1 MPRVPAS
8 HVLLAE
14 PRGFCAGVE
23 SAVKS
28 LAWMVVLHPPP
39 VFCVH
44 AVVHN
49 EHVVERFERLGVR
62 FVTHPEQAS
71 IGAAVLLSAHGSSPA
86 AVEAARARAS
96 VVVDAVCPLVTK
108 VHHEIRSR
116 AAAGGTVV
124 YIGHEGHDEAVGA
137 VAQAPGRVVRVESAA
152 DVARAVV
159 PEGRPVAVLAQTTL
173 AQHAWDGV
181 VAAARSRFGDVWLPP
196 RADLCFATTNRQR
209 AVRHLARRCDAVVVV
224 GSPTSSNTRALA
236 QTARDEGCGRVLQV
250 AGAGDLPLAELGRVG
265 VTAGAST
272 PASVVDQVVAALA
285 PASVEPV
292 PVVSEDEYFPLA
304 PPLRR
309 RLGRLDAAG
318 ALPPSLRAAF
328 RHDRTTTADELLDR
342 IETGEL
348 VGALDGIEDAELV
361 GALDPGGRA
370 PASVPGGGRPGP

>member
-1 MPRVPAS
+1 
-8 HVLLAE
+8 
-14 PRGFCAGVE
+14 
-23 SAVKS
+23 
-28 LAWMVVLHPPP
+28 MVVLHRPP

-62 FVTHPEQAS
+62 FVSHPEQAAVGS
-71 IGAAVLLSAHGSSPA
+71 AVLLSAHGSSPA

-116 AAAGGTVV
+116 AGAGGTVV

-152 DVARAVV
+152 DVARVAV
-159 PEGRPVAVLAQTTL
+159 PEGGPVAVLAQTTL

-181 VAAARSRFGDVWLPP
+181 VAAARDRFGDVWLPP

-236 QTARDEGCGRVLQV
+236 QTARDAGCGRVLQV
-250 AGAGDLPLAELGRVG
+250 AGAADLPPVELGLVG

-272 PASVVDQVVAALA
+272 PAGVVDQVVAALA
-285 PASVEPV
+285 PASIEPV

-304 PPLRR
+304 PPIRR
-309 RLGRLDAAG
+309 HLGRLDAAG

-342 IETGEL
+342 IEAGEL
-348 VGALDGIEDAELV
+348 AGALDA
-361 GALDPGGRA
+361 GGRV
-370 PASVPGGGRPGP
+370 PASVPGGGRPAS

>member
-1 MPRVPAS
+1 MPARR
-8 HVLLAE
+8 VLLAE

-28 LAWMVVLHPPP
+28 LAWMVVLHRPP

-62 FVTHPEQAS
+62 FVAQPEHAPA
-71 IGAAVLLSAHGSSPA
+71 GAPVLLSAHGSSPA
-86 AVEAARARAS
+86 AVGAARARAS

-116 AAAGGTVV
+116 AGTGGTIV

-137 VAQAPGRVVRVESAA
+137 VAQAPGRVVRIDSAAEVARLSVPESA
-152 DVARAVV
+152 
-159 PEGRPVAVLAQTTL
+159 PLAVLAQTTL
-173 AQHAWDGV
+173 AQHTWDEV
-181 VAAARSRFGDVWLPP
+181 VAAARDRFSDVWLPP

-236 QTARDEGCGRVLQV
+236 QTARDEGCEQVLQV
-250 AGAGDLPLAELGRVG
+250 ADARDLPSEDLGVVG
-265 VTAGAST
+265 ITAGAST
-272 PASVVDQVVAALA
+272 PAGVVDQVIVALA

-292 PVVSEDEYFPLA
+292 RVVDEDEYFPLA
-304 PPLRR
+304 PPIRR

-318 ALPPSLRAAF
+318 ALPPPLRAAF
-328 RHDRTTTADELLDR
+328 RHDRTTGADELLDR
-342 IETGEL
+342 IER
-348 VGALDGIEDAELV
+348 DELV
-361 GALDPGGRA
+361 GALDPGSRRRPEPVRPGSVTATSVR
-370 PASVPGGGRPGP
+370 PATGRPAP

>member
-152 DVARAVV
+152 DVARAAV
-159 PEGRPVAVLAQTTL
+159 PEGAPVAVLAQTTL
-173 AQHAWDGV
+173 AQHTWDGV
-181 VAAARSRFGDVWLPP
+181 VAAARDRFGDVWLPP

-348 VGALDGIEDAELV
+348 VGALD
-361 GALDPGGRA
+361 PGGRA